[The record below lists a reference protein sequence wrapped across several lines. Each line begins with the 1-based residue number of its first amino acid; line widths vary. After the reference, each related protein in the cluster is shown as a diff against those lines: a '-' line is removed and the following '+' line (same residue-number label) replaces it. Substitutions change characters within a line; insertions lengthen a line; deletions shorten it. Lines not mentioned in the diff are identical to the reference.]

1 MSPSEPGP
9 SRKGHTVS
17 RTRRIIAAA
26 LTAATLFGGLGIA
39 AAVAGAPAA
48 AASAPAT
55 HSWD

>member
-1 MSPSEPGP
+1 M
-9 SRKGHTVS
+9 S
-17 RTRRIIAAA
+17 RTRKIIASV

-55 HSWD
+55 HYWD